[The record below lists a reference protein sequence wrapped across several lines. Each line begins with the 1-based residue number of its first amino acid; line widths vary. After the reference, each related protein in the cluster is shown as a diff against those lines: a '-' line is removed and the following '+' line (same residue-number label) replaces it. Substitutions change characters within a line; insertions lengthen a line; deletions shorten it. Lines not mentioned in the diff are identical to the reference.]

1 MTGEDAKKEG
11 GPEFHEQS
19 RHFEEQ
25 LLGAKDGILRLWER
39 NRHMQERLGQ
49 VEKRLQWFTWL
60 FVALLV
66 SGVGAL
72 AFLSVGY
79 IVPLRDSI
87 GELQTQTIA
96 LQHSLHT
103 LEQRRDQTTQAAAAP
118 TGLTKAEVVATIQE
132 LAPEMLTLAFKNA
145 VHVNATGHVG
155 VGTTTPEAPLHV
167 VGNLLGAATGSI
179 NEALRIV
186 VGQLDPKTTRWR
198 QYTEGGIS
206 VDIDTSSAG
215 FTSTPL
221 YFTSLGGHTNNWLAQ
236 GVTSIYQPTA
246 QGFRVHISYPELTV
260 AKAKEWGWYVSWV
273 AVGK

>member
-260 AKAKEWGWYVSWV
+260 AKAREWGWYVSWI

>member
-1 MTGEDAKKEG
+1 MTGEDVKKEG

-39 NRHMQERLGQ
+39 NRHLQERLGQ

-60 FVALLV
+60 LAALFV
-66 SGVGAL
+66 SGVGAIV
-72 AFLSVGY
+72 FLVMSY
-79 IVPLRDSI
+79 IVPLRDHI

-96 LQHSLHT
+96 LQNSLQT
-103 LEQRRDQTTQAAAAP
+103 LNQTLDQTKQTAAEP
-118 TGLTKAEVVATIQE
+118 RGLTKAEVVETLKE
-132 LAPEMLTLAFKNA
+132 LTPEMLTMAFSNA
-145 VHVNATGHVG
+145 VHVNAAGQVG
-155 VGTTTPEAPLHV
+155 VGTATPEAPLHV
-167 VGNLLGAATGSI
+167 IGNLLGAAKGST

-215 FTSTPL
+215 FSSTPL

-236 GVTSIYQPTA
+236 GVTSIYQPTER
-246 QGFRVHISYPELTV
+246 GFRVHISYPELTV
-260 AKAKEWGWYVSWV
+260 AKAKEWGWYVSWI